1 MCTNV
6 KNLDHW
12 VGDMNCTEVFAKRKE
27 VWQYGIEFASEEEWP
42 TWVPKP
48 Q

>member
-12 VGDMNCTEVFAKRKE
+12 FGNMMNRTEMFEKE
-27 VWQYGIEFASEEEWP
+27 VWRYDIALASEEEWLIE
-42 TWVPKP
+42 VQKL
-48 Q
+48 